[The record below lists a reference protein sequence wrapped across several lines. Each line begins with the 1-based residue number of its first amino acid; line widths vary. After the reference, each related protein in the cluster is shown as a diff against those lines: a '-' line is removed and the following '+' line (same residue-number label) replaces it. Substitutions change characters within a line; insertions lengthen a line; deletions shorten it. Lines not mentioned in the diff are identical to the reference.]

1 MEEKSVVLRDKRK
14 IVLEDDND
22 ILISLISGDKIIHA
36 FHVSC
41 PPGGYGGGMLLLSP
55 SEQYLLFSFYS
66 GESEEACM
74 IFRIHASCL
83 ESVHA
88 SGYLQGEGASY
99 VFSDSE
105 EFLYQALPVSVGPWY
120 EEDAET
126 DENENLY
133 FKFCEIN
140 ILNIKS
146 KTVEIHYVHVF
157 LSDDWEEDTWEEPP
171 RLTGITDNRSLCMAM
186 PWGREELGLPL
197 DDVVIFRP
205 GERKKS

>member
-22 ILISLISGDKIIHA
+22 ILISLISGDKIIYA

-74 IFRIHASCL
+74 IFRIYASCL

-88 SGYLQGEGASY
+88 SGYLQGKG
-99 VFSDSE
+99 
-105 EFLYQALPVSVGPWY
+105 QA
-120 EEDAET
+120 T
-126 DENENLY
+126 
-133 FKFCEIN
+133 F
-140 ILNIKS
+140 
-146 KTVEIHYVHVF
+146 
-157 LSDDWEEDTWEEPP
+157 
-171 RLTGITDNRSLCMAM
+171 
-186 PWGREELGLPL
+186 
-197 DDVVIFRP
+197 FRTAKNFYIRP
-205 GERKKS
+205 CR